1 MQALAGK
8 RQGSPVQF
16 IIGRGG
22 FTRKSKEARAKSLA
36 EAEARLRAGEKYAS
50 LEPEVVE
57 QPEGMPEGM
66 SEERPE
72 EAKADLVMLK
82 KAEVF

>member
-1 MQALAGK
+1 MVWEDGVSTLTPPT
-8 RQGSPVQF
+8 RS
-16 IIGRGG
+16 
-22 FTRKSKEARAKSLA
+22 RKSKEARAKSLA